1 MRVSV
6 LDSPVKHVLLEA
18 HEGAKSDQDVLRQ
31 LRNRY
36 DIGGGCSQGQ
46 MLYVNLPLTSR
57 DEADESAQYER
68 FGRRMAEML
77 KDACKAC
84 RTDVDLASA
93 VEIAVGCGVAMEQ
106 VYSREL
112 HGEVP
117 DVAEGD
123 SIVVWD
129 DNGSVS

>member
-1 MRVSV
+1 
-6 LDSPVKHVLLEA
+6 
-18 HEGAKSDQDVLRQ
+18 
-31 LRNRY
+31 
-36 DIGGGCSQGQ
+36 
-46 MLYVNLPLTSR
+46 
-57 DEADESAQYER
+57 
-68 FGRRMAEML
+68 ML
-77 KDACKAC
+77 KDACKAF

-93 VEIAVGCGVAMEQ
+93 VQIAVGCGVAMEQ

>member
-6 LDSPVKHVLLEA
+6 LHSPVEHVLLEA
-18 HEGAKSDQDVLRQ
+18 HEGEKSDQDVLRR

-36 DIGGGCSQGQ
+36 DIGAGCSQGQ
-46 MLYVNLPLTSR
+46 MLYVMLPLASQ
-57 DEADESAQYER
+57 DNAAESARYEK
-68 FGRRMAEML
+68 FGRRIAEML

-93 VEIAVGCGVAMEQ
+93 VQIAVGCGVAMEQ
-106 VYSREL
+106 VYSRGL

-117 DVAEGD
+117 DVTEGD

>member
-1 MRVSV
+1 
-6 LDSPVKHVLLEA
+6 
-18 HEGAKSDQDVLRQ
+18 
-31 LRNRY
+31 
-36 DIGGGCSQGQ
+36 
-46 MLYVNLPLTSR
+46 MLYVNLPLTSQ
-57 DEADESAQYER
+57 DKAAESAQYEK
-68 FGRRMAEML
+68 FGRRIAEML
-77 KDACKAC
+77 KDACKAF

-93 VEIAVGCGVAMEQ
+93 VQIAVGCGVAMEQ